1 MIRLALLLILAA
13 TPDLY
18 DPGYL
23 SGPLTPQAEPPVAP
37 LSPVA
42 APSSSAP
49 ALVGWNQSF
58 HVTVM
63 LPPGV
68 EPGRPEDWVV
78 ALTTRTRG
86 PNSQWVGQPVDLRYV
101 LAVEE
106 VRPATRP
113 GMALLTVRLGA
124 RPPRDTYHL
133 SVAGPGGLQGTRI
146 YATRVLGAAGDLG
159 RFRFVVIGDSQLRDP
174 TTRFSGGDLNN
185 GSYPRRGANDAE
197 SMLIQQLQEISFLDP
212 DFVIHV
218 GDLVYGI
225 DYREEYPDTLALWW
239 ARPLPT
245 FLVPGNHDAL
255 ALYELAL
262 KEGWWKDAISSV
274 RCAKYV
280 LEGDVTAVGVFQL
293 LACLFGDLK
302 KMLFEDLSQ
311 DGLDYFHRHLGA
323 SDYSFDLGKF
333 HFVGINSHAGTAERR
348 HAFVLSLGFL
358 GIDFGASPVDN
369 YGGTLTDGQLEWVQR
384 DLERASARGQTI
396 ILFLHHDPRGNV
408 SLPWGQRYHEN
419 QPFPT
424 EPLGLR
430 KFQEWNYEGEWDSDP
445 KDQRGTESQTD
456 NSAVKLLR
464 LAARHASYIFTGHI
478 HDDIDTVVEPGQ
490 ELCAGSGI
498 RAKQRLYQMRVTAA
512 SATPERDDG
521 YWGYR
526 LIEADGPHLTGLAF
540 LPKWGWKSVPS
551 GNLWVTGSGLPGPT
565 FSHALDS
572 SLLFVVHN
580 GLPKKI
586 SGMLRAYLPDVPEG
600 YRFPE
605 DGGDI
610 RLVDVGIGDAG
621 KNIYYL
627 KVSVPAIRGGT
638 VPVPE
643 GEEERVQVRFERASG
658 NRTPVV
664 AFEMEDDEVYLGH
677 EMKFDGSATKDP
689 EGKLLLTAVWDFG
702 DGHSARGLTATHAYK
717 KTGRYPVSLTA
728 VDNHGAYARYA
739 TSISVVPAPSCSFSG
754 TACTATS
761 VTLIIFAIAVAL
773 LWLRRRQ
780 RVR

>member
-1 MIRLALLLILAA
+1 MIRVILYFVLAA
-13 TPDLY
+13 TPDLF

-23 SGPLTPQAEPPVAP
+23 SRPPTPQSEPPTAP
-37 LSPVA
+37 LSAIA

-49 ALVGWNQSF
+49 ALVSWGETFS
-58 HVTVM
+58 VTVQ

-68 EPGRPEDWVV
+68 DPGRPEEWVV
-78 ALTTRTRG
+78 ALTTRTKTSG
-86 PNSQWVGQPVDLRYV
+86 GEWIGQPVDLRYV
-101 LAVEE
+101 LSVEE
-106 VRPATRP
+106 VRVATTP
-113 GMALLTVRLGA
+113 GLSLLTVRLGA

-133 SVAGPGGLQGTRI
+133 SVAGPGGLQGTRV
-146 YATRVLGAAGDLG
+146 YAVRVLGAAAE

-185 GSYPRRGANDAE
+185 GSYPRRGTNDAE
-197 SMLIQQLQEISFLDP
+197 SMLIQQIQEMSFLDP

-218 GDLVYGI
+218 GDLVYGL
-225 DYREEYPDTLALWW
+225 DYREEYPETLAVWW

-262 KEGWWKDAISSV
+262 KEGWWKDALKSV
-274 RCAKYV
+274 RCAKYI

-333 HFVGINSHAGTAERR
+333 HFVGINSHSGTAERR

-369 YGGTLTDGQLEWVQR
+369 YGGTLTDDQLKWVQR
-384 DLERASARGQTI
+384 DLEKAGRRGQTI
-396 ILFLHHDPRGNV
+396 VLFLHHDPRGNV
-408 SLPWGQRYHEN
+408 GMPWGQRYHEN

-445 KDQRGTESQTD
+445 KDRRGTETQTE

-464 LAARHASYIFTGHI
+464 LMARHASYVFTGHI

-490 ELCAGSGI
+490 ELAAGSGI
-498 RAKQRLYQMRVTAA
+498 RAKKRLYQMRVTAA
-512 SATPERDDG
+512 SSTPERDDG
-521 YWGYR
+521 YWGFR
-526 LIEADGPHLTGLAF
+526 LIESDGPHLVGLAF
-540 LPKWGWKSVPS
+540 FPKWGWKSVPS
-551 GNLWVTGSGLPGPT
+551 GNLWISGTGLPGPT
-565 FSHALDS
+565 FSHELDS

-580 GLPKKI
+580 GLPKKL
-586 SGMLRAYLPDVPEG
+586 SGLLRAFLPGVPEG

-605 DGGDI
+605 DGGSI
-610 RLVDVGIGDAG
+610 ELVDVGIGDAG

-627 KVSVPAIRGGT
+627 KVDVPAIRGGS

-643 GEEERVQVRFERASG
+643 GEEERVQVRYERAQG
-658 NRTPVV
+658 NKTPVV
-664 AFEMEDDEVYLGH
+664 EFALEDDEVYVGH
-677 EMKFDGSATKDP
+677 PVKFDGGATKDP
-689 EGKLLLTAVWDFG
+689 EGRPLLTSIWDFG
-702 DGHSARGLTATHAYK
+702 DGHSARGLEATHAYK

-728 VDNHGAYARYA
+728 IDNHGAYARYS
-739 TSISVVPAPSCSFSG
+739 TSISVVPAPSCSFGG
-754 TACTATS
+754 TACAATS
-761 VTLIIFAIAVAL
+761 VTLILFGLIVVV
-773 LWLRRRQ
+773 LWLRRRG
-780 RVR
+780 R